1 MARIKES
8 KKTNQYPDDFKI
20 KAVQLADHPGILS
33 KDVAEDIENEHLK
46 KMV

>member
-1 MARIKES
+1 
-8 KKTNQYPDDFKI
+8 
-20 KAVQLADHPGILS
+20 LADHPGILS